1 MTEKDKKA
9 KKRVD
14 DEVIL
19 KDKISKLLQSFL
31 FKMSLV
37 SVVNLCLFVGAS

>member
-19 KDKISKLLQSFL
+19 KDKISKLLQEFS
-31 FKMSLV
+31 KKHNV
-37 SVVNLCLFVGAS
+37 IAY